1 MNWIRVAFESAQNV
15 HQLNRVVNYIH
26 SVRDEE
32 SQVLGLGFFS
42 RSN

>member
-15 HQLNRVVNYIH
+15 HQLNRVNYIH
-26 SVRDEE
+26 SVNDEE